1 MNRLLQMLAAL
12 VVFALGMWIWL
23 GLDTDAPP
31 PPADEA
37 ANQPAYE
44 AVWAAPTQEL
54 EAGLAKFA
62 RIEMAPD
69 TSYLTDE
76 QRQVVN
82 KLIAAAELMSKIYL
96 RQVYDANPE
105 LRAEISASGLP
116 QKDLLLE
123 MFDLHF
129 GVWDTLEAFA
139 PFYGDTPYPEGAG
152 FYPPDMTR
160 EEFEAWIAA
169 HPEDEEAFRSPYTV
183 IRRDGDSLV
192 AIPYSEYYREW
203 LEPAAMLLREAAEI
217 TTNESLEKFLR
228 LRAKA
233 FMSDDYFESELAW
246 MDLDGPIEVV
256 IGPYEVYTD
265 RLFGT
270 KTAFEAFVTL
280 RNPEQSAA
288 LARYKQHLPDMERNL
303 PVDEA
308 YKNFR
313 RSFDSPIAV
322 TEQVHGG
329 GDNVPG
335 VQTIAF
341 NLPNDERVREQKG
354 AKKVMLKNV
363 MDAKFD
369 GILAPMADYVL
380 VPEQAALLDR
390 KYFFLEVVFH
400 ELSHSLGPGTITV
413 DGRETT
419 VNAELKEL
427 YSAMEEGKA
436 DAIGVY
442 NLLYLMDEGELPVAE
457 KENLLATYFTGLFRA
472 MRWGLEEA
480 HAEGAAFQYS
490 FLKEQGAFAYDAEA
504 GRYRIDFAALERA
517 LSELAARV
525 VILQGDGDYE
535 GTKAFLDQYALIDAD
550 AQAVIDSLAGVPVDI
565 DPVYPPRI

>member
-23 GLDTDAPP
+23 GLDREAPP
-31 PPADEA
+31 PGDEA
-37 ANQPAYE
+37 PDAQ
-44 AVWAAPTQEL
+44 VWAAPA
-54 EAGLAKFA
+54 EALAADLAKFA

-69 TSYLTDE
+69 TSYLTGE

-82 KLIAAAELMSKIYL
+82 KLIEAAGLMSEIYL
-96 RQVYDANPE
+96 RQVYDANPA
-105 LRAEISASGLP
+105 LRAEIAAGGLP
-116 QKDLLLE
+116 QRELLLE

-129 GVWDTLEAFA
+129 GVWDTLEEFE

-152 FYPPDMTR
+152 FYPPDLTR
-160 EEFEAWIAA
+160 GEFEAWIEA
-169 HPEDEEAFRSPYTV
+169 HPEDEAAFRSGYTV
-183 IRRDGDSLV
+183 IRRDGDQLV

-203 LEPAAMLLREAAEI
+203 LEPAARLLREAAAI
-217 TTNESLEKFLR
+217 TTNESLGKFLR
-228 LRAKA
+228 LRADA
-233 FMSDDYFESELAW
+233 FLSDDYYPSELAW
-246 MDLDGPIEVV
+246 MELDGPIEVV

-288 LARYKQHLPDMERNL
+288 LARYKQHLPELERNL
-303 PVDEA
+303 PVDDS

-313 RSFDSPIAV
+313 RPFESPIAV
-322 TEQVHGG
+322 TEQVAGG

-380 VPEQAALLDR
+380 VPEQAALLER

-400 ELSHSLGPGTITV
+400 ELSHSLGPGTITL

-427 YSAMEEGKA
+427 YSAVEEGKA
-436 DAIGVY
+436 DAMGVY
-442 NLLYLMDEGELPVAE
+442 NLLYLMDRGELPAAE
-457 KENLLATYFTGLFRA
+457 KRNLLATYFVGLFRA

-480 HAEGAAFQYS
+480 HAEGAAFQYA
-490 FLKEQGAFAYDAEA
+490 FLKEQGGFAFDADA

-517 LSELAARV
+517 LRELVARV
-525 VILQGDGDYE
+525 VVLQGDGDYE
-535 GTKAFLDQYALIDAD
+535 GTKAFLERYRVIDAE
-550 AQAVIDSLAGVPVDI
+550 AQGVISSLAGVPVDI
-565 DPVYPPRI
+565 DPAYPSGI